1 VATSASKRSWRL
13 SQNSGLVP
21 KNLAS
26 LTAVSPETPTSSRVR
41 RSMRVR
47 GTRQALAMAP
57 ALKLRGRRNSSR
69 RTSPGWRGGSVLG
82 MWLFPLMVVDD
93 RDVFGV
99 VGTPAE
105 NYSKLVIDA
114 NGVIA
119 RERAG
124 QGFEVIA
131 RWSAQIFKLCGGV
144 QHAEF
149 TSRSLEEVWR
159 KPFGAGSSED
169 SRFGFAFKAFDH
181 AAPE

>member
-1 VATSASKRSWRL
+1 
-13 SQNSGLVP
+13 
-21 KNLAS
+21 
-26 LTAVSPETPTSSRVR
+26 
-41 RSMRVR
+41 
-47 GTRQALAMAP
+47 
-57 ALKLRGRRNSSR
+57 
-69 RTSPGWRGGSVLG
+69 
-82 MWLFPLMVVDD
+82 MVVDD
-93 RDVFGV
+93 RYVLGV
-99 VGTPAE
+99 VRTPAE
-105 NYSKLVIDA
+105 NYSKLIIDA